1 MTREYTKRSF
11 KNQSLILIK
20 AGRVWWWWIMKW
32 CGVIRCRVTQG
43 YDDKNKQLTI
53 QCDITIL
60 ILSQEGN
67 WEQSGSVRGRR
78 CQSKSLNLNWRWW
91 INFIHR
97 VSSENLFWCT
107 KYLYIICK
115 TIQIETS
122 LNEREFYL
130 NWCNSAVFNEWVLSV
145 HITGL
150 VFWYQL
156 AYQIMMKMKMQL
168 VQNVAAATG
177 TLQ

>member
-1 MTREYTKRSF
+1 M
-11 KNQSLILIK
+11 IK
-20 AGRVWWWWIMKW
+20 AS
-32 CGVIRCRVTQG
+32 VIIEDYEMMWCRVTG
-43 YDDKNKQLTI
+43 GHGDKNKQLTI

-60 ILSQEGN
+60 IWSQEGN
-67 WEQSGSVRGRR
+67 WEQSGSVIGRR

-91 INFIHR
+91 INFIQSG
-97 VSSENLFWCT
+97 SSDNLFWCT

-122 LNEREFYL
+122 LNEREYYL

-168 VQNVAAATG
+168 VQNVAAAVTG
-177 TLQ
+177 DMIIPCPAWRGLTH